1 MLHVRE
7 ERVAALLDIALR
19 DDGEL
24 RDDQGADEVVDGVD
38 QGHFQ
43 GLVVDGVDGHVVH
56 GALAGVVGLRALDGV
71 EHVGV
76 LRGGLRGEYLLPGVL
91 KVLGADGVAVA
102 EDRVAQVEGIGL
114 AVLADVPALGKS
126 AALLDGAVFALAD
139 QGIQHG
145 QQHLISFGGGLRQGT
160 QVRQVHADG
169 HAQRL
174 VRGKGLAVDGR
185 AGGAI
190 GRRGFAGR
198 RAGGFGRS
206 SRGRR
211 GLLAG
216 AGGQRKGH
224 HQQRQHQC
232 SQSLHGFSSFLWSR
246 VGLGSMVNRAAG
258 AGAIRGCGGPY
269 RPRSL
274 RRSWGCWGR
283 GARRR
288 PR

>member
-24 RDDQGADEVVDGVD
+24 RDHQGADEVVDGVD

-43 GLVVDGVDGHVVH
+43 GLVVDGVDGDVVH
-56 GALAGVVGLRALDGV
+56 GALADIIGLRALDGV

-76 LRGGLRGEYLLPGVL
+76 LRGGLRGQGLLPGVL
-91 KVLGADGVAVA
+91 EVLGADGVAVA

-114 AVLADVPALGKS
+114 AVLADVPALGKA

-145 QQHLISFGGGLRQGT
+145 QQHLRAFGGGLRQGA

-190 GRRGFAGR
+190 GRRGIAGR
-198 RAGGFGRS
+198 RAGGFGRGF
-206 SRGRR
+206 RGRR

-232 SQSLHGFSSFLWSR
+232 SQSLHGFSSFLWSGMG
-246 VGLGSMVNRAAG
+246 VGIYGQ
-258 AGAIRGCGGPY
+258 
-269 RPRSL
+269 PRSGRGRHQGL
-274 RRSWGCWGR
+274 RR
-283 GARRR
+283 AI
-288 PR
+288 